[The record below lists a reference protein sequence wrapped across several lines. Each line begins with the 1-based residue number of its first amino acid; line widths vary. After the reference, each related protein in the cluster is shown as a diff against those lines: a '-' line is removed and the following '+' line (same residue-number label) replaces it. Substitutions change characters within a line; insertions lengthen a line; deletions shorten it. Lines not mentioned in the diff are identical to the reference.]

1 MMFSYTLLAGFYQQ
15 ADQCVFIRAYRVLT
29 APQSAHNTRAR
40 RNAASTIDDCM
51 YALILTKVW
60 VRSEGHKFFN
70 LPRVELQMGLLNRDR
85 NLFPSTKIFDPDLL
99 KQQHRGV
106 RFSSPFPRQ
115 PPSEYAQPEDFSPK
129 SSLLFGG
136 TEDPI
141 SPLSVS
147 EDSPMVVFRRQPDL
161 VSSMRGNIPTLI
173 KQLSDAARSI
183 SRSNSMISLSSD
195 GGGENE
201 QPPFTPRRY
210 SKYAVELEE
219 SINTFAFRLN
229 EILTGGSIVPMTLHS
244 SLIDLDQ
251 WIQSLGSFNSY
262 SNDDGSHDKTT
273 DAIQRMH
280 RLLNNQQL
288 AGRYIWRTKSQP
300 LESALTRS
308 LRTSFE
314 APSGSDNLNG
324 IGKYLPPIRT
334 NSRLNLVTDEEGEA
348 VEGKR
353 RVADVAVDANN
364 PSDWRMFA
372 DETNVDDQQSEP
384 GYYSADSGGSSTMAR
399 SQPIA
404 IRGGMKRYRS
414 WPRGHPRE

>member
-1 MMFSYTLLAGFYQQ
+1 
-15 ADQCVFIRAYRVLT
+15 
-29 APQSAHNTRAR
+29 
-40 RNAASTIDDCM
+40 
-51 YALILTKVW
+51 
-60 VRSEGHKFFN
+60 
-70 LPRVELQMGLLNRDR
+70 
-85 NLFPSTKIFDPDLL
+85 
-99 KQQHRGV
+99 
-106 RFSSPFPRQ
+106 
-115 PPSEYAQPEDFSPK
+115 
-129 SSLLFGG
+129 
-136 TEDPI
+136 
-141 SPLSVS
+141 
-147 EDSPMVVFRRQPDL
+147 
-161 VSSMRGNIPTLI
+161 
-173 KQLSDAARSI
+173 
-183 SRSNSMISLSSD
+183 
-195 GGGENE
+195 
-201 QPPFTPRRY
+201 
-210 SKYAVELEE
+210 
-219 SINTFAFRLN
+219 
-229 EILTGGSIVPMTLHS
+229 
-244 SLIDLDQ
+244 
-251 WIQSLGSFNSY
+251 
-262 SNDDGSHDKTT
+262 
-273 DAIQRMH
+273 MH